1 MILMMMTVMMTMLM
15 MMMMP
20 AASLTRSHS
29 GTSLDMYTCT
39 IVQLNTCTLVH
50 SGRVLEQADPGR
62 GEAHAARGV
71 EGEFRPG
78 DDDDDD
84 IDDNVMMM

>member
-1 MILMMMTVMMTMLM
+1 
-15 MMMMP
+15 
-20 AASLTRSHS
+20 
-29 GTSLDMYTCT
+29 MYTCT
-39 IVQLNTCTLVH
+39 IVQLITCTLVH
-50 SGRVLEQADPGR
+50 SGRVLEQADSGR

-84 IDDNVMMM
+84 VDDNVMMM